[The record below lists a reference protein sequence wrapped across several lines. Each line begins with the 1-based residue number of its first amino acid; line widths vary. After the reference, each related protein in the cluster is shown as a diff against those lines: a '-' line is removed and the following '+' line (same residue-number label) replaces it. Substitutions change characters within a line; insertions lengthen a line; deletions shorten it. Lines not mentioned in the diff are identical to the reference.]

1 MHLDQFSALA
11 IDELSLSAFNMSS
24 QHQDKSWESQE
35 SNPGLLGE
43 KCQCYLY
50 AVRPP
55 RCPYFCSSRKN
66 RERRENVISELVV
79 TEREFCRDLKLTWQ
93 AFGLDTPAMLEQRG
107 VDVPTLFGNVG
118 DVIDISER
126 FLDTLQVGIY
136 YFLVLLNKT
145 YPH

>member
-1 MHLDQFSALA
+1 ML
-11 IDELSLSAFNMSS
+11 
-24 QHQDKSWESQE
+24 
-35 SNPGLLGE
+35 
-43 KCQCYLY
+43 C
-50 AVRPP
+50 RPP

-136 YFLVLLNKT
+136 YFLVLMDKT